1 MGRRREVIGWAIAA
15 VAVLLGDLLASGEA
29 HAADIRL
36 RAAGECAERSD
47 IGDQVDGLLGRP
59 VAEVQGLDFDVDI
72 RERPDGGWRLR
83 LVTTGRSDGAKRSRE
98 IDGAGCTQLAD
109 AAAMAIAMSIQS
121 NVAGEPGVSNAGGAA
136 PPDQPMVSAGPP
148 QQPAPQGVQLS
159 LGIGPVADVGA
170 LPHPSFGVGLGAA
183 LAGRRLVVIGE
194 GSLFASPEARL
205 PDNSGGSFRLLVGGV
220 LACFTQRLGPTGILV
235 CGGGEAGVVQAEGVG
250 VNRPRLQNIAWG
262 AGRLELGLT
271 RRLNDTFSL
280 FIRGGVAIPWSRP
293 TFTVNNDKLIVH
305 RSEVM
310 TGRIIVG
317 ALFKLF

>member
-15 VAVLLGDLLASGEA
+15 VAVLLGDLLVSGEA

-47 IGDQVDGLLGRP
+47 IADQVDGLLGRP
-59 VAEVQGLDFDVDI
+59 VGEVQGLDFDVDI

-83 LVTTGRSDGAKRSRE
+83 LVTTGRADGAKRSRE
-98 IDGAGCTQLAD
+98 IDGAGCAQLAD
-109 AAAMAIAMSIQS
+109 AAAVAIAMSIQS
-121 NVAGEPGVSNAGGAA
+121 NIAGERAANTAGGSA
-136 PPDQPMVSAGPP
+136 PPDPP
-148 QQPAPQGVQLS
+148 VVAVAPRQAAPQGVQLS

-205 PDNSGGSFRLLVGGV
+205 PDNSGGSFRLLVGAA
-220 LACFTQRLGPTGILV
+220 LACFAERLGPTGILV

-280 FIRGGVAIPWSRP
+280 FIRGGVAIPWPRP
-293 TFTVNNDKLIVH
+293 TFTVNNDKLVVH